1 MCIVP
6 KRYSNVFVV
15 SSESKDKS
23 IVDLSSKI
31 HCMCCDYGESNTDT
45 SFFRPD
51 ASVKRSALGSG
62 SSVSSVG
69 LYDYPDGVDKG
80 DNIMTI
86 LRSKSLDQ
94 TEIDALQ
101 KRLEQDIELKKKL
114 DSDKELEELRSK
126 SADELR
132 EYVKKLSDNL
142 VSRDSTDSVQKTE

>member
-6 KRYSNVFVV
+6 KRYSSVFVV

-31 HCMCCDYGESNTDT
+31 HCMCCDYGESNTDK

-62 SSVSSVG
+62 SSIPSVG

-86 LRSKSLDQ
+86 LRSKSLDP

-114 DSDKELEELRSK
+114 DSEKELEELRSK

-132 EYVKKLSDNL
+132 EYVKNLSENL
-142 VSRDSTDSVQKTE
+142 TSFKDSNTESK